1 MVVADPSD
9 DVFDALRE
17 NRSLLRDAELRE
29 LALIAQACDE
39 SFVDETLAGFATE
52 RLIVGGAPGT
62 ACIGEFLSMELGGL
76 LGVDPADNLGPL
88 SRRVHRAKTAKLW
101 QVEQWQPG
109 WYTWTSP
116 HGFQYEVGP
125 YGTTALG
132 RPQPRG
138 EYDDYDE
145 HASHDHHD
153 QGDARDSDLDD
164 SGNGDS
170 GNEDG
175 GHEDQP

>member
-76 LGVDPADNLGPL
+76 LGVDPVEASILIRDVLNLRDRHPELWAHTHAGRLTPKEALKVAQRCATAGL
-88 SRRVHRAKTAKLW
+88 S
-101 QVEQWQPG
+101 G
-109 WYTWTSP
+109 
-116 HGFQYEVGP
+116 EV
-125 YGTTALG
+125 
-132 RPQPRG
+132 R
-138 EYDDYDE
+138 
-145 HASHDHHD
+145 
-153 QGDARDSDLDD
+153 
-164 SGNGDS
+164 
-170 GNEDG
+170 
-175 GHEDQP
+175 